1 MLTDVD
7 VRVPETTAAG
17 MTYVV
22 EVGGDLDVATVGDLE
37 APVLDAIR
45 GGRQP
50 VLLDLSECVFIDST
64 GIRFVLRA
72 HHLLSESANG
82 DGRNRLVVVAR
93 DHVAAILRTTA
104 VDKVLPVVPSRAEA
118 EGLLQ
123 PGPGE

>member
-22 EVGGDLDVATVGDLE
+22 EVGGDLDLVTVGDLE
-37 APVLDAIR
+37 APLLDAIR

-64 GIRFVLRA
+64 GLRFVLRA
-72 HHLLSESANG
+72 HHLLAESANG

-93 DHVAAILRTTA
+93 DHVAEILRTTA
-104 VDKVLPVVPSRAEA
+104 VDKVLPVVSSRAEA
-118 EGLLQ
+118 EGVLRSAA
-123 PGPGE
+123 GD